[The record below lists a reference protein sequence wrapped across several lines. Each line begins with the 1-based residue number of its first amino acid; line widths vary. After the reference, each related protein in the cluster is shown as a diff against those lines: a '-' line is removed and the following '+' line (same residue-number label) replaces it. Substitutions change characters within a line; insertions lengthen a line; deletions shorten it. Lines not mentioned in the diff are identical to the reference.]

1 MMFVL
6 KALVSTAFMA
16 TVAGLFF
23 GSLIA
28 VLAMNLALP
37 GFALWTAEGVG
48 LLLTLFLSGLFFVR
62 AYNYERYGD
71 AHAPPQPVTETI

>member
-6 KALVSTAFMA
+6 KALISTAFMA

-23 GSLIA
+23 CSLIA
-28 VLAMNLALP
+28 VVALKLALP
-37 GFALWTAEGVG
+37 GFAFWTAEGFGVT
-48 LLLTLFLSGLFFVR
+48 LTLFLSGLFFVR

-71 AHAPPQPVTETI
+71 AHKPQDALAEAI